1 MRQGRGVEL
10 FKDSIAGANPLL
22 LESLETRFKTE
33 DTQKLMSAAALK
45 IPKRSERVMNREQ
58 SPHIDEEYYDE
69 ALISLVDDLEKSLA

>member
-1 MRQGRGVEL
+1 
-10 FKDSIAGANPLL
+10 
-22 LESLETRFKTE
+22 
-33 DTQKLMSAAALK
+33 MSAAALK